1 MLNMSKA
8 EMKAMFRAADTDE
21 DGEISFKEYKKMVRE
36 EVAPKSELETEI
48 LYLMP
53 GNAKSNSPSIS
64 TSSDEGVRVTSKN
77 RDEQGVQQNDFRNVL
92 KKKVDV
98 KTQNEDSIRA
108 QNAVQTDL
116 RGNLKPRAGVS
127 LSK

>member
-1 MLNMSKA
+1 MSKA
-8 EMKAMFRAADTDE
+8 EMKAMFRAADTDG
-21 DGEISFKEYKKMVRE
+21 DGKISFEEYKKMVRE
-36 EVAPKSELETEI
+36 EVAAPKSEPETEMS
-48 LYLMP
+48 YLMP
-53 GNAKSNSPSIS
+53 VYAESNSPSIS

-92 KKKVDV
+92 KKKVEV